1 MDRKLLSCLV
11 CPLTGGPLQWREEKS
26 ELWCSS
32 SGLAFPIKS
41 GIPVMLIEE
50 ARLLTQE
57 EIDEMY
63 S

>member
-1 MDRKLLSCLV
+1 MDRKLLNCLV
-11 CPLTGGPLQWREEKS
+11 CPQTGGSLQWMEQNS

-32 SGLAFPIKS
+32 SGLAFPIRS
-41 GIPVMLIEE
+41 GIPVMLIEQ

-57 EIDEMY
+57 EIDETF